1 MPLTATSHVVDLA
14 IRSGTAALAFN
25 VITLEHAQAIAAA
38 CERTGLP
45 AILAVSHNAVR
56 HHGDDP
62 AAILDAC
69 AAVARRCRLPLS
81 LHLDHVEDPELAVAA
96 PDLGC
101 TSVMFDASRLP
112 HDENVRVTAEVT
124 RRLHARGVWVEA
136 ELGEIGGKDG
146 VHAATARTDPADA
159 AAYVAA
165 TGVDALAVA
174 VGSSHAMT
182 TRTAR
187 LDQDLIARL
196 RDAVDVPLVL
206 HGSSGVPE
214 EELRAAVRNGM
225 RKINFGTHL
234 NTAFTAAV
242 REALAATDRVD
253 PRRYLAA
260 GRAAAAE
267 AAAAQLRL
275 LAPSDPAPCV
285 PASAGPVEKGSSMS
299 SAPAG
304 PEPVADPRQVL
315 TDAGERAL
323 EREGIPMFLALQSV
337 EPRPAREEPVRA
349 EGAGLA
355 ALLGHYRTA
364 LAPEAADD
372 AEPALIDV
380 LQVMAVSHFTPQAPA
395 AAQNTEEQR

>member
-275 LAPSDPAPCV
+275 LAPSDPAPSL